1 MPGMRCYD
9 PLLFLAG
16 HRGAIERIAATRRA
30 WMIGAILVLSAGIAR
45 NYDHLDLL
53 REPEWFI
60 GPFVASAVS
69 VVFIF
74 LCIAGRLKLDAVGN
88 YHRQWGTFLILA
100 WMTAPCA
107 WLYGIPVE
115 SMTDIIT
122 ATKWNIAFLGIV
134 SIWRVALMTR
144 AVAVL
149 TGVTSRRALVLI
161 LAPAAFEMMV
171 GSVSKSLSLVQIMGG
186 VRLPPHTK
194 LLQEA
199 SQFAAEASFWVF
211 VVAVIACWRIKGVA
225 ITPLDRPG
233 ASVAPRSAF
242 ALAVVSVAAW
252 ALAAMPF
259 HPKIVN
265 RDRLEHLVRE
275 EKFSQAVDFASSK
288 TRADFP
294 QHYHVPPDPHRGRFP
309 HGLLDAM
316 STDTPEWL
324 REVWT
329 ESAYLAYSSN
339 FSFNPESWERFRKTQ
354 PSLADRIKTHSRLLR
369 AKPSRDSNESD
380 WLMFFDWAEPP
391 EPESDS
397 DESIQ
402 LPR

>member
-1 MPGMRCYD
+1 MPEMRFYD

-88 YHRQWGTFLILA
+88 YHRQWGTFLTLA

-122 ATKWNIAFLGIV
+122 ATKWNIAFLAIV
-134 SIWRVALMTR
+134 SLWRVVLMTR

-149 TGVTSRRALVLI
+149 TGVTSLRALVLI

-171 GSVSKSLSLVQIMGG
+171 GSVSKSMSLVQIMGG

-199 SQFAAEASFWVF
+199 SHFATEASFWVF

-225 ITPLDRPG
+225 ATPLDRPG
-233 ASVAPRSAF
+233 ASVAPRSA
-242 ALAVVSVAAW
+242 LAVAAVSVAAW
-252 ALAAMPF
+252 ALAALPF
-259 HPKIVN
+259 HGKIVN
-265 RDRLEHLVRE
+265 RDRLQQLIRE
-275 EKFSQAVDFASSK
+275 RKFTQAVDFASLK

-294 QHYHVPPDPHRGRFP
+294 QHYHVPPDPHRGWFP
-309 HGLLDAM
+309 VGLLDAM
-316 STDTPEWL
+316 STDTPGWL
-324 REVWT
+324 REEWT
-329 ESAYLAYSSN
+329 ESAYLAYSSS
-339 FSFNPESWERFRKTQ
+339 FSFNPESWEHFCKTH
-354 PSLADRIKTHSRLLR
+354 PSLADRIKAYSRQLR
-369 AKPSRDSNESD
+369 TDTRLDSDEQD
-380 WLMFFDWAEPP
+380 WLMFYDRVQSP
-391 EPESDS
+391 ELESDS

-402 LPR
+402 RPR

>member
-1 MPGMRCYD
+1 MPGMRFYD

-16 HRGAIERIAATRRA
+16 HRGAIERIAATHRA

-88 YHRQWGTFLILA
+88 YHRQWGTFLTLA

-115 SMTDIIT
+115 SMTDITT

-134 SIWRVALMTR
+134 SLWRVVLMTR

-149 TGVTSRRALVLI
+149 TGVTSRRALALI

-171 GSVSKSLSLVQIMGG
+171 GSVFKSMSLVQIMGG

-199 SQFAAEASFWVF
+199 SHFATEASFWVF

-225 ITPLDRPG
+225 VTPLDRTST
-233 ASVAPRSAF
+233 AVAPRSAF
-242 ALAVVSVAAW
+242 MLAVASVAAW
-252 ALAAMPF
+252 ALAALPF
-259 HPKIVN
+259 HGEIVN
-265 RDRLEHLVRE
+265 RDRLEHLVDER
-275 EKFSQAVDFASSK
+275 KFSEAVAFASSK

-294 QHYHVPPDPHRGRFP
+294 RHYDVPPDPHRGRFP
-309 HGLLDAM
+309 FGLLDAM
-316 STDTPEWL
+316 TPATPGWL
-324 REVWT
+324 REEWT
-329 ESAYLAYSSN
+329 ENAYLAYSSN
-339 FSFNPESWERFRKTQ
+339 FSFNPESWERFCKSH
-354 PSLADRIKTHSRLLR
+354 PSLADRIRAHARQLR
-369 AKPSRDSNESD
+369 ADPSRDSDERD
-380 WLMFFDWAEPP
+380 WLMFYERVEPP
-391 EPESDS
+391 EPETDS
-397 DESIQ
+397 DEPIQ
-402 LPR
+402 HPR

>member
-1 MPGMRCYD
+1 MPGMRIYD

-53 REPEWFI
+53 REPEWII
-60 GPFVASAVS
+60 GPFVASLVS
-69 VVFIF
+69 IVFIF
-74 LCIAGRLKLDAVGN
+74 LCIGGRLKLDAVGN
-88 YHRQWGTFLILA
+88 YHRQWGTFLTLA

-115 SMTDIIT
+115 SITDIIT
-122 ATKWNIAFLGIV
+122 ATKWNIAFLAIV

-171 GSVSKSLSLVQIMGG
+171 GSVSKSMSLVQIMGG

-199 SQFAAEASFWVF
+199 SHFATEASFWVF
-211 VVAVIACWRIKGVA
+211 VAAVIACWRIKGVA
-225 ITPLDRPG
+225 LTPLDRPG
-233 ASVAPRSAF
+233 TTVAPLSSF
-242 ALAVVSVAAW
+242 ALSMASVAAW
-252 ALAAMPF
+252 ALAALPF
-259 HPKIVN
+259 HGKIVN
-265 RDRLEHLVRE
+265 RDRLEELVKRR
-275 EKFSQAVDFASSK
+275 KFSQAVDFASAR

-294 QHYHVPPDPHRGRFP
+294 PDHYLPPVPGRREFP
-309 HGLLDAM
+309 LELLDALPA
-316 STDTPEWL
+316 DAPGWLRDEWL
-324 REVWT
+324 GSAVEAFTLRYGIDRETWEKIVRSYPNVADQVRARAEDLRSRSDRDYEEANW
-329 ESAYLAYSSN
+329 LR
-339 FSFNPESWERFRKTQ
+339 SF
-354 PSLADRIKTHSRLLR
+354 DRL
-369 AKPSRDSNESD
+369 
-380 WLMFFDWAEPP
+380 AEPVKSLEDGDP
-391 EPESDS
+391 V
-397 DESIQ
+397 
-402 LPR
+402 RN